1 MLLIINYK
9 QFNNNYIDY
18 GDKNNNNIINNSYF
32 YSITYSN
39 SLFSINYLYIE
50 FKLNNINVDN
60 YFNKYKITINNFE
73 INKEYI
79 DFLISMEKQILN
91 KFSINQ
97 KHIMKLSEQLRT
109 NNLRGLC
116 NYNIENKKYNLLNFL
131 IKISGIWE
139 NNNEIGLIY
148 KVIII

>member
-50 FKLNNINVDN
+50 FKLNNINVEN

>member
-50 FKLNNINVDN
+50 FKLNNINVEN

-97 KHIMKLSEQLRT
+97 KHIMKLSEQLRH